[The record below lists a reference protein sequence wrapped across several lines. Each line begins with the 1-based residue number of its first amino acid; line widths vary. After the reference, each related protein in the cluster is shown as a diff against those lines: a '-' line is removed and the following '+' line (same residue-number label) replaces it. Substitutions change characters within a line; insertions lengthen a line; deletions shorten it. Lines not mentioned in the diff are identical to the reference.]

1 MMDVDRIAKRYA
13 GIGLLLVIGLWLAGI
28 LMATICPE
36 WKLMSP
42 IWISTA
48 FCMFFLVAFAFLWRW
63 MMKFHQDSITTLY
76 SVVSGF
82 RMLMALF
89 TLFIVYLVVGRSA
102 MLPYVVVFMVFY
114 LVMVAFHSV
123 YFSRITN
130 RQ

>member
-28 LMATICPE
+28 LMATIRPE
-36 WKLMSP
+36 WKLMPP

-63 MMKFHQDSITTLY
+63 IMNFHQDSITTLY

>member
-1 MMDVDRIAKRYA
+1 
-13 GIGLLLVIGLWLAGI
+13 
-28 LMATICPE
+28 
-36 WKLMSP
+36 
-42 IWISTA
+42 
-48 FCMFFLVAFAFLWRW
+48 
-63 MMKFHQDSITTLY
+63 MKFHQDSITTLY

>member
-1 MMDVDRIAKRYA
+1 
-13 GIGLLLVIGLWLAGI
+13 
-28 LMATICPE
+28 
-36 WKLMSP
+36 
-42 IWISTA
+42 
-48 FCMFFLVAFAFLWRW
+48 
-63 MMKFHQDSITTLY
+63 
-76 SVVSGF
+76 
-82 RMLMALF
+82 MLMALF

>member
-13 GIGLLLVIGLWLAGI
+13 GIGLLLIIGLWLAGI
-28 LMATICPE
+28 LMATIRPE
-36 WKLMSP
+36 WRLMPP

-63 MMKFHQDSITTLY
+63 IMKSHQDSITTLY

-123 YFSRITN
+123 YFSWITN